1 MTEKSSGLMDRIN
14 TIKPLHLLIVSLALL
29 IVVVVLAVLVAQDTP
44 RSAESGQDA
53 VAVAMVNGD
62 PVLKD
67 ELFEVLYAQGGADAL
82 EQLVA
87 RKLIAQEAERMN
99 IEISE
104 AELDEEIEQIVSENF
119 QGSRDDFLSVLEL
132 YGISEESFI
141 EDARLNLL
149 VRKLAMTE
157 IETTEQD
164 LVDFFDSHYYLFE
177 EREQVEARHILVESE
192 EEANNII
199 EKLNDGEDFA
209 ELAALNSIDL
219 SNNDNAGYLGFFGR
233 GEMVEEFE
241 EAAFNLEIGEVSSA
255 VETMFGFHIIELLDR
270 TEEVEVQYDDVKDE
284 VMDALIEEQVPV
296 VINQLV
302 EKLYVQ
308 ADIEY
313 LL

>member
-132 YGISEESFI
+132 YGISEESFV